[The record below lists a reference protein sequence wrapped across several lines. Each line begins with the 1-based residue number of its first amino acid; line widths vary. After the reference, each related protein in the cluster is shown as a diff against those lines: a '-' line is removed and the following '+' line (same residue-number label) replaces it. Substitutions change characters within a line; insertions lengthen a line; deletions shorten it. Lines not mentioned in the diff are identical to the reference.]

1 MEWKRRRTAFAVSIR
16 NGSASRTRTY
26 DPVINSHLLYQ
37 LSYRGTAS
45 VAVRITKLFRFAKP
59 PRQGK
64 CDGGMKSPEKVDI
77 RQLTA
82 CGRKDFLLAGPVF
95 SRIGNADL

>member
-1 MEWKRRRTAFAVSIR
+1 M
-16 NGSASRTRTY
+16 
-26 DPVINSHLLYQ
+26 INSHLLYQ

-64 CDGGMKSPEKVDI
+64 CERGAKRPGRVDI
-77 RQLTA
+77 RRLT
-82 CGRKDFLLAGPVF
+82 V
-95 SRIGNADL
+95 